1 MTQFVP
7 HIPEKTVK
15 ASISERELIVLEELR
30 KYDFGKITIHKANGV
45 LVRIEPSLSILINPK
60 GSDES

>member
-7 HIPEKTVK
+7 HKPDKIMRV
-15 ASISERELIVLEELR
+15 SISEREYIVLEELR

-45 LVRIEPSLSILINPK
+45 LVRIEPSLSILIDPK